1 MIAPLLAFALAFAAC
16 STAEPSASA
25 DVPGLPRAEGA
36 AVDAELAEFNPIE
49 VDAAIVDTVVMIG
62 DSITVASTPAL
73 QAAFEDL
80 GFDDIVIVAQQGK
93 RTAVSFGDN
102 PSGAEVA
109 RSLLDADEAVISLG
123 ESAISLGEDHRDE
136 LWVIALGTN
145 DIGQYSDP
153 AERVGAVNE
162 LLSEVPP
169 DVPLIWVDTY
179 FRDRPE
185 DAEAVNAMI
194 ASRLR
199 QRGNA
204 TIAAWSGV
212 AGDDGNLRDDG
223 VHPRDVGTLAFA
235 TLVRDT
241 IEDIGIG

>member
-1 MIAPLLAFALAFAAC
+1 MIAPLLAIALAFAAC
-16 STAEPSASA
+16 STEEPSASA
-25 DVPGLPRAEGA
+25 DVPGLPRAEGE
-36 AVDAELAEFNPIE
+36 AVDAEPAEFDPIE

-73 QAAFEDL
+73 QSAFEDL
-80 GFDDIVIVAQQGK
+80 GFENIVIVAQQGK

-109 RSLLDADEAVISLG
+109 RSLLAGDEAAD

-145 DIGQYSDP
+145 DISQYSDP

-162 LLSEVPP
+162 LLSEVPR

-185 DAEAVNAMI
+185 DAEEVNAMI

-204 TIAAWSGV
+204 TIAAWSDV
-212 AGDDGNLRDDG
+212 AGDEGNLRDDG
-223 VHPRDVGTLAFA
+223 VHPRDAGTLAFA
-235 TLVRDT
+235 ALVRDT